1 MVGMSLITF
10 YPVLWWF
17 SRLLAAALLFCL
29 MLNPRV
35 VAMEQTVA
43 LDEAQWTVTTQRFFS
58 CRLMLKTASLGV
70 ISLRA
75 DAGAVREIRLD
86 LLGYAPFQGG
96 GLVSTV
102 DAPWQHSGRQDLL
115 SDIYRA
121 TDQGVAFDLGSL
133 LPELLDNLF
142 DGMWLNVEMTDPRQP
157 VLLNLSTTGIR
168 DVLPEF
174 KRCLGDLLPVN
185 FAQIRRTQLFYD
197 SGKWQLTSGQ
207 MKRLRDIARYIQAD
221 KKVIALTIDGHTD
234 ATGDRLLNLR
244 LSRQRAETVR
254 DYLIEEGVPAA
265 MVTHLRFHGQR
276 YPTAS
281 NATKTGRH
289 DNRRVMVALQRKED
303 WSDQVSNQGVSKGAD
318 DG

>member
-1 MVGMSLITF
+1 MTLITF
-10 YPVLWWF
+10 YPVFWRRF
-17 SRLLAAALLFCL
+17 RLFAAVLLSCL
-29 MLNPRV
+29 LLKPGV
-35 VAMEQTVA
+35 FAMEQTVA
-43 LDEAQWTVTTQRFFS
+43 LDEAQWTVKTRRFFS
-58 CRLMLKTASLGV
+58 CRLLLNTASLGAV
-70 ISLRA
+70 SLRA
-75 DAGAVREIRLD
+75 EAGAVRELTLD

-96 GLVSTV
+96 GLVTTV
-102 DAPWQHSGRQDLL
+102 DAPWQHSGRQELL

-133 LPELLDNLF
+133 LPELLDNLV
-142 DGMWLNVEMTDPRQP
+142 DGMWLNVEMTDPNQP

-207 MKRLRDIARYIQAD
+207 MKQLRDIARYIRAD
-221 KKVIALTIDGHTD
+221 KKVTALTIDGHTD

-244 LSRQRAETVR
+244 LSRQRAEVVR
-254 DYLIEEGVPAA
+254 DYLVDEGVPAA
-265 MVTHLRFHGQR
+265 MVAHLRFHGQR
-276 YPTAS
+276 YPAAS

-289 DNRRVMVALQRKED
+289 DNRRVMVALQRQEAL
-303 WSDQVSNQGVSKGAD
+303 SDQASNQGVMKGEN